1 MNRGAEHM
9 AWRSMIDEV
18 MFEVRE
24 LSGQTYVNH
33 YHGQTAESEPTV
45 AARVGHI
52 ADAANRFEQQQVD
65 EARIA
70 LVAKG

>member
-1 MNRGAEHM
+1 
-9 AWRSMIDEV
+9 MIDEV